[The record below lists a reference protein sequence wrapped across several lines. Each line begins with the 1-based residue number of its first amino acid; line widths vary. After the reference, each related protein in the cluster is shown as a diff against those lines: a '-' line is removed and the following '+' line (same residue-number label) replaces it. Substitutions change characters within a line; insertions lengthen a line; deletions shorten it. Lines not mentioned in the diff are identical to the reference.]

1 MGFAE
6 NGPVAWDLLRLPGR
20 RSRGIG
26 PTAGLGVRV
35 RTVIHSGTGLP
46 VWFDVRRPSLA
57 MTRMS
62 SVRKRE
68 GLVLCRSLPASSQ
81 CTVELDQGEG
91 LALLRGGQVQLRRKE
106 VGVVGE
112 DFQIGCRST
121 FIAEAG

>member
-26 PTAGLGVRV
+26 PTARLGVCV
-35 RTVIHSGTGLP
+35 RTVIP
-46 VWFDVRRPSLA
+46 IEFDVRRPSLA

-112 DFQIGCRST
+112 DFKVGCRST